1 MMSHALLDTIF
12 PVPEELREGVI
23 LLVDDE
29 PDTLRVMDA
38 LLRTAGFH
46 RLVATHEATEVI
58 GLVEQVE
65 PDLIVLDLLLPGPSG
80 LEILASLTGRQKP
93 GDYLPILAITADPD
107 PEIRRT
113 ALASGAKDF
122 LTKPFEATEVVL
134 RIRNLLQTRVLHR
147 KLQQHNE
154 ILESHVRARTTELAE
169 AQVEILR
176 RLAVAAEYRDDVT
189 GRHAERVGMISAQ
202 IGRELGLNALQ
213 VDLVRWAAPLHDVGK
228 IAIPDA
234 ILRKPGPLTED
245 EFGIMRGHTEIG
257 ARILSGSP
265 YPLLRVARE
274 IALTHHE
281 RWDGEGYGEGL
292 EGAGIPL
299 AGRIVAVADVFDSL
313 THMRPYKG
321 PLEFPQAVEV
331 IVTNAGSQ
339 FDPDVVDAFTRV
351 YRGGAL
357 DRLDEEVLEAPPMMQ
372 LPQA

>member
-1 MMSHALLDTIF
+1 MSQALIDTIF

-29 PDTLRVMDA
+29 PDTLRVLDA

-46 RLVATHEATEVI
+46 RLVATQEASEVM
-58 GLVEQVE
+58 GLIQQVE
-65 PDLIVLDLLLPGPSG
+65 PDLVVLDLHLPGPNG
-80 LEILASLTGRQKP
+80 LEILRQLTKSLP
-93 GDYLPILAITADPD
+93 PDEFLPVLAITADPD
-107 PEIRRT
+107 PEVRRT

-122 LTKPFEATEVVL
+122 LNKPFEATEVVL

-147 KLQQHNE
+147 QLQTHNE
-154 ILESHVRARTTELAE
+154 RLEEHVRARTQELAA

-189 GRHAERVGMISAQ
+189 GRHAERVGLISGLL
-202 IGRELGLNALQ
+202 GRELGLNPLQ

-234 ILRKPGPLTED
+234 ILRKPGPLTDD
-245 EFGIMRGHTEIG
+245 EFGVMRSHTDIG
-257 ARILSGSP
+257 ARMLSGSQ

-281 RWDGEGYGEGL
+281 RWDGGGYGAGL
-292 EGAGIPL
+292 SGEGIPL

-321 PLEFPQAVEV
+321 PLEFAQAAEV
-331 IVTNAGSQ
+331 IVTNAGTQ
-339 FDPDVVDAFTRV
+339 FDPDVVRAFSQLFRD
-351 YRGGAL
+351 GAL
-357 DRLDEEVLEAPPMMQ
+357 EQVEDDTLDRETLE
-372 LPQA
+372 LPRA

>member
-1 MMSHALLDTIF
+1 MMSQALLDTIF

-29 PDTLRVMDA
+29 PDTLRVLDA

-46 RLVATHEATEVI
+46 RLVATHEASEVI

-80 LEILASLTGRQKP
+80 LDILKEVTRDLAP
-93 GDYLPILAITADPD
+93 GDFLPILAITADPD

-122 LTKPFEATEVVL
+122 LNKPFEATEVVL

-154 ILESHVRARTTELAE
+154 RLEAHVRSRTTELAA

-189 GRHAERVGMISAQ
+189 GRHAERVGLISAW
-202 IGRELGLNALQ
+202 IGRELGLNPVQ

-245 EFGIMRGHTEIG
+245 EFGIMQAHTEIG
-257 ARILSGSP
+257 ARILSGSQ

-281 RWDGEGYGEGL
+281 RWDGAGYGEGL
-292 EGAGIPL
+292 SEAGIPL

-321 PLEFPQAVEV
+321 PLEYPQAVEV
-331 IVTNAGSQ
+331 IVTSSGTQ
-339 FDPDVVDAFTRV
+339 FDPTVVDAFTRL
-351 YRGGAL
+351 YRSGAL
-357 DRLDEEVLEAPPMMQ
+357 DRVEEQALDRQPMMP
-372 LPQA
+372 LPEA